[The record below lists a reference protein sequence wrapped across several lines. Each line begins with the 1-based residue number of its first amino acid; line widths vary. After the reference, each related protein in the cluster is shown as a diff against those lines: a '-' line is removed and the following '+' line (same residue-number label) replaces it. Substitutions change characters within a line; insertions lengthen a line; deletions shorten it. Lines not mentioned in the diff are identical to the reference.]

1 MDEDGYGIK
10 LSAYI
15 HLNPLMAGI
24 VDDIEEYR
32 WSSCL
37 DYIGKNKSLE
47 GLDTEFILGQFD
59 EDTGNARRKYKSLF
73 LKT

>member
-1 MDEDGYGIK
+1 VDEDGYGIK

-32 WSSCL
+32 WSSYL
-37 DYIGKNKSLE
+37 DYNGKSKSYIG
-47 GLDTEFILGQFD
+47 TV
-59 EDTGNARRKYKSLF
+59 
-73 LKT
+73 